1 MVPITW
7 MWKRFGI
14 EIVKEDK
21 RNEKPLKLPSQSLER
36 NMQFGKKKGLNLRVL
51 FHIGDGWGVDECHTG
66 IYF

>member
-1 MVPITW
+1 

-36 NMQFGKKKGLNLRVL
+36 NMQFGKKKG
-51 FHIGDGWGVDECHTG
+51 
-66 IYF
+66 